1 MTMTARSHPARA
13 VPQPRLSA
21 VTDQGGLY
29 AGRTIRRLDGPAKVS
44 APSELA
50 GPGESLTPA
59 AAATVVEIA
68 ARAPSVH
75 NTQPWR
81 FRIADDVIELHADP
95 DRLLIQIDP
104 AGRELILSCGAALFG
119 LRLGL
124 RQLGYLPVVELWPD
138 PAQPW
143 LIARAWPEGRAALNP
158 VEAEL
163 LAAVPHRHTHRGPFT
178 PGEVS
183 PRLLAALA
191 ADAAAEG
198 SELRFVEQPDVVGDL
213 AALVDRAAIEQDAS
227 AEISAE
233 THRWLRPAGS
243 QARDGV
249 PARAAG
255 VGGETGAPRFR
266 QRDFG
271 GDDAGAGA
279 AGAGAAGAGAAGGGA
294 AGAGAAGGGAAG
306 AGVAGALR
314 GPADAAAEAGPPPAA
329 TAVLATAA
337 DTPDDW
343 LRAGQAL
350 NRLLLRAAT
359 RWVFASLQ
367 SQPIESPRY
376 REQVR
381 DLLELPGQP
390 QMLLQFG
397 RANTAPATPRRPQA
411 EVRTNENL
419 G

>member
-1 MTMTARSHPARA
+1 MAMIATSDAARRAALPSRPATPPDQAAVADRGGLLAVRNIGRAPSAATATSLAAA
-13 VPQPRLSA
+13 VPLPVLDPAQMA
-21 VTDQGGLY
+21 V
-29 AGRTIRRLDGPAKVS
+29 VV
-44 APSELA
+44 
-50 GPGESLTPA
+50 
-59 AAATVVEIA
+59 ATA

-81 FRIADDVIELHADP
+81 FRIAGHVIELHADP
-95 DRLLIQIDP
+95 ARMLTQIDP
-104 AGRELILSCGAALFG
+104 AGREMMISCGAALFG

-124 RQLGYLPVVELWPD
+124 RQFGCVPAVQLWPD
-138 PAQPW
+138 PAEPW
-143 LIARAWPEGRAALNP
+143 LLARAWPDGHVAVNA

-183 PRLLAALA
+183 PRLLTALA

-198 SELRFVEQPDVVGDL
+198 SELRFLEQPAQISDLARLVDL
-213 AALVDRAAIEQDAS
+213 AAAEQQANP
-227 AEISAE
+227 EVVAE
-233 THRWLRPAGS
+233 TRGWSRAAGS

-249 PARAAG
+249 PARAARG
-255 VGGETGAPRFR
+255 VGEPVAQRFR

-271 GDDAGAGA
+271 HADQADQADQGDKAG
-279 AGAGAAGAGAAGGGA
+279 
-294 AGAGAAGGGAAG
+294 
-306 AGVAGALR
+306 
-314 GPADAAAEAGPPPAA
+314 EPPAV

-337 DTPDDW
+337 DSADDW

-367 SQPIESPRY
+367 SQPLESVRH

-381 DLLELPGQP
+381 DLLRLAGQP

-397 RANTAPATPRRPQA
+397 RANSASATPRRPQA
-411 EVRTNENL
+411 EFRTNEKHA
-419 G
+419 

>member
-1 MTMTARSHPARA
+1 MMMMIEISQPTGGGS
-13 VPQPRLSA
+13 VPRPRQSA
-21 VTDQGGLY
+21 VTDQGGLLL
-29 AGRTIRRLDGPAKVS
+29 GRTIRR
-44 APSELA
+44 
-50 GPGESLTPA
+50 A
-59 AAATVVEIA
+59 AAATGTTQGSPESLPGSGLTAASLATVVATA

-81 FRIADDVIELHADP
+81 FRIDGEVVELRGDP
-95 DRLLIQIDP
+95 DRILTQIDP
-104 AGRELILSCGAALFG
+104 VGRELTISCGAALFG
-119 LRLGL
+119 LRLGFRHL
-124 RQLGYLPVVELWPD
+124 ACLPAVELWPD
-138 PAQPW
+138 PQQPW
-143 LIARAWPEGRAALNP
+143 LVARVWPDGHAAVNA

-191 ADAAAEG
+191 VDAAAEG
-198 SELRFVEQPDVVGDL
+198 SELRFIEQPELVSDL
-213 AALVDRAAIEQDAS
+213 AALVDLAGAEQDAS

-233 THRWLRPAGS
+233 TRRWLRPAGS
-243 QARDGV
+243 AAKDGV
-249 PARAAG
+249 PARAVG
-255 VGGETGAPRFR
+255 VVGETAPPRFR

-271 GDDAGAGA
+271 Q
-279 AGAGAAGAGAAGGGA
+279 
-294 AGAGAAGGGAAG
+294 
-306 AGVAGALR
+306 
-314 GPADAAAEAGPPPAA
+314 ADTTPPTPREGSGEPPVV

-337 DTPDDW
+337 DTADDW

-367 SQPIESPRY
+367 SQPLESPRH

-381 DLLELPGQP
+381 DLLGLPGHA

-397 RANTAPATPRRPQA
+397 RANTAAATPRRPA
-411 EVRTNENL
+411 T
-419 G
+419 

>member
-1 MTMTARSHPARA
+1 VMTMTARSHPARA
-13 VPQPRLSA
+13 ESVPQPRLSA

-29 AGRTIRRLDGPAKVS
+29 LGRTIRRSASATTMPA
-44 APSELA
+44 
-50 GPGESLTPA
+50 PGEPLTPA
-59 AAATVVEIA
+59 AAAAVVGIA

-81 FRIADDVIELHADP
+81 FRIADGVIELHADP
-95 DRLLIQIDP
+95 DRLLARIDP
-104 AGRELILSCGAALFG
+104 AGRELLLSCGAALFG

-124 RQLGYLPVVELWPD
+124 RQLGCLPVAELWPD
-138 PAQPW
+138 AAQPW
-143 LIARAWPEGRAALNP
+143 LIARAWPADHMALNA

-198 SELRFVEQPDVVGDL
+198 AELRFVEQPDLVAGLATLVEL
-213 AALVDRAAIEQDAS
+213 AAVEQDAS

-249 PARAAG
+249 PARAAA

-271 GDDAGAGA
+271 ADAGRA
-279 AGAGAAGAGAAGGGA
+279 APDIAEDS
-294 AGAGAAGGGAAG
+294 
-306 AGVAGALR
+306 GV
-314 GPADAAAEAGPPPAA
+314 PPAA

-367 SQPIESPRY
+367 SQPLESPRY
-376 REQVR
+376 RERVR

-397 RANTAPATPRRPQA
+397 RANTAPTTPRRPQT
-411 EVRTNENL
+411 EFRTNENP

>member
-1 MTMTARSHPARA
+1 MTMIETSQPAGGSSVPHPRQSA
-13 VPQPRLSA
+13 VTSA
-21 VTDQGGLY
+21 VTDQGGLLL
-29 AGRTIRRLDGPAKVS
+29 GQTIRRAAGAPPPESRPSSGPT
-44 APSELA
+44 E
-50 GPGESLTPA
+50 A
-59 AAATVVEIA
+59 AIGTVVATA

-75 NTQPWR
+75 NTQPWT
-81 FRIADDVIELHADP
+81 FRIDGDVIELYADP
-95 DRLLIQIDP
+95 DRKLRQIDP
-104 AGRELILSCGAALFG
+104 AGRELTISCGAALFG

-124 RQLGYLPVVELWPD
+124 RELACLPVVELWPD
-138 PAQPW
+138 ARQPW
-143 LIARAWPEGRAALNP
+143 LVARVWSDWHVAVNP

-191 ADAAAEG
+191 TDAAAEG
-198 SELRFVEQPDVVGDL
+198 SELRFVEQPELVTEL
-213 AALVDRAAIEQDAS
+213 AALVDLAAAEQDAN

-233 THRWLRPAGS
+233 TRRWLRPAGS
-243 QARDGV
+243 RDRDGV
-249 PARAAG
+249 PAHAAG
-255 VGGETGAPRFR
+255 VAGEAAPPRFR

-271 GDDAGAGA
+271 AADVRAGPGSGASSGA
-279 AGAGAAGAGAAGGGA
+279 AGSGQ
-294 AGAGAAGGGAAG
+294 
-306 AGVAGALR
+306 
-314 GPADAAAEAGPPPAA
+314 AA
-329 TAVLATAA
+329 TAPPSTGEGSGEPPAVTAVLTTAT
-337 DTPDDW
+337 DTADDW

-367 SQPIESPRY
+367 SQPLESQRY

-381 DLLELPGQP
+381 DLLKLPGQP

-411 EVRTNENL
+411 EFRTNETRRRPL
-419 G
+419 VCRHTG

>member
-1 MTMTARSHPARA
+1 MTMIATPKVARGGS
-13 VPQPRLSA
+13 VPQPRQSA
-21 VTDQGGLY
+21 VTDQGGLVV
-29 AGRTIRRLDGPAKVS
+29 GRTVRRPARATGATPAPTPRTEPGQSSGPALTS
-44 APSELA
+44 AA
-50 GPGESLTPA
+50 I
-59 AAATVVEIA
+59 ATVVATA

-75 NTQPWR
+75 NTQPWK
-81 FRIADDVIELHADP
+81 FRIAGDVIELHADP
-95 DRLLIQIDP
+95 DRILTQIDP
-104 AGRELILSCGAALFG
+104 AGREQMISCGAALFG

-124 RQLGYLPVVELWPD
+124 RQLGCLPAVELWPD

-143 LIARAWPEGRAALNP
+143 LVARAWPDGRAAVNT

-198 SELRFVEQPDVVGDL
+198 SELRFIEEPGLVSNL
-213 AALVDRAAIEQDAS
+213 AALVDLAAAEQQAS
-227 AEISAE
+227 AEISDE
-233 THRWLRPAGS
+233 THHWLRPAGS

-249 PARAAG
+249 PARAAPG
-255 VGGETGAPRFR
+255 AGEPVAPRFR

-271 GDDAGAGA
+271 AEAGVGAAAGAGTKAAAGEAGAGA
-279 AGAGAAGAGAAGGGA
+279 RSK
-294 AGAGAAGGGAAG
+294 
-306 AGVAGALR
+306 L
-314 GPADAAAEAGPPPAA
+314 ADAEDSAGEPPAA

-337 DTPDDW
+337 DTADDW

-367 SQPIESPRY
+367 SQPLESPLY

-381 DLLELPGQP
+381 DLLGLPGQP

-411 EVRTNENL
+411 EFRTNENRP
-419 G
+419 

>member
-1 MTMTARSHPARA
+1 VMTMIATSDAPRGAALPSRPAAPPDQAAVADRGGLLAVRKIGRAANARTA
-13 VPQPRLSA
+13 VPLPVLAPAEMA
-21 VTDQGGLY
+21 V
-29 AGRTIRRLDGPAKVS
+29 VV
-44 APSELA
+44 
-50 GPGESLTPA
+50 
-59 AAATVVEIA
+59 ATA

-81 FRIADDVIELHADP
+81 FRIAGDVIELHADP
-95 DRLLIQIDP
+95 DRMLTQIDP
-104 AGRELILSCGAALFG
+104 TGREMMISCGAALFG

-124 RQLGYLPVVELWPD
+124 RQFGCVPAVQLWPD

-143 LIARAWPEGRAALNP
+143 LVARAWPDRHVAVNA

-198 SELRFVEQPDVVGDL
+198 SELRFLEQPAQISDLARLVDL
-213 AALVDRAAIEQDAS
+213 AAAEQQAS
-227 AEISAE
+227 PEVVAE
-233 THRWLRPAGS
+233 TRGWSRPAGS

-249 PARAAG
+249 PARAARG
-255 VGGETGAPRFR
+255 VGEPVAQRFR

-271 GDDAGAGA
+271 Q
-279 AGAGAAGAGAAGGGA
+279 
-294 AGAGAAGGGAAG
+294 
-306 AGVAGALR
+306 
-314 GPADAAAEAGPPPAA
+314 ADRADLADEAGEPPAV

-337 DTPDDW
+337 DTADDW

-367 SQPIESPRY
+367 SQPLESVRH

-381 DLLELPGQP
+381 DLLQLAGQP

-397 RANTAPATPRRPQA
+397 RANSASATPRRPQA
-411 EVRTNENL
+411 EFRTNENHA
-419 G
+419 

>member
-1 MTMTARSHPARA
+1 VAERGGLLAVRKIGRAANAPAA
-13 VPQPRLSA
+13 VPLPVLAPAEMA
-21 VTDQGGLY
+21 V
-29 AGRTIRRLDGPAKVS
+29 VV
-44 APSELA
+44 
-50 GPGESLTPA
+50 
-59 AAATVVEIA
+59 ATA

-81 FRIADDVIELHADP
+81 FRIAGHVIELHADP
-95 DRLLIQIDP
+95 DRMLTQIDP
-104 AGRELILSCGAALFG
+104 AGREMMISCGAALFG

-124 RQLGYLPVVELWPD
+124 RQFGCVPAVQLWPD

-143 LIARAWPEGRAALNP
+143 LVARAWPDRHVAMNA

-198 SELRFVEQPDVVGDL
+198 SELRFLEQPAQISDL
-213 AALVDRAAIEQDAS
+213 ARLVDQAAAEQQAS
-227 AEISAE
+227 PEVVAE
-233 THRWLRPAGS
+233 TRGWSRSAGS

-249 PARAAG
+249 PARAARG
-255 VGGETGAPRFR
+255 AGEPVAQRFR

-271 GDDAGAGA
+271 QADQAYQADRADLADLGDKAG
-279 AGAGAAGAGAAGGGA
+279 
-294 AGAGAAGGGAAG
+294 
-306 AGVAGALR
+306 
-314 GPADAAAEAGPPPAA
+314 EPPAV
-329 TAVLATAA
+329 TAVLVTAA
-337 DTPDDW
+337 DSADDW

-367 SQPIESPRY
+367 SQPLESVRY
-376 REQVR
+376 RGQVR
-381 DLLELPGQP
+381 DLLRLAGQP

-397 RANTAPATPRRPQA
+397 RANSASATPRRPQA
-411 EVRTNENL
+411 EFRTNENHA
-419 G
+419 

>member
-1 MTMTARSHPARA
+1 MTMIPISHAARGEHA
-13 VPQPRLSA
+13 PQPRQSA
-21 VTDQGGLY
+21 VTDQGGLIM
-29 AGRTIRRLDGPAKVS
+29 GRTIGRPALASTTS
-44 APSELA
+44 APRQ
-50 GPGESLTPA
+50 GA
-59 AAATVVEIA
+59 AARSGRSRPGTTFMSADAAAVVATA

-95 DRLLIQIDP
+95 DRILTQIDP
-104 AGRELILSCGAALFG
+104 AGRELMISCGAALFG

-124 RQLGYLPVVELWPD
+124 RNLGCLPALALWPD

-143 LIARAWPEGRAALNP
+143 LVARAWPDGHVAMTAI
-158 VEAEL
+158 EAEL
-163 LAAVPHRHTHRGPFT
+163 LAAVPHRHTHRGPFS

-183 PRLLAALA
+183 RRLLAALA

-198 SELRFVEQPDVVGDL
+198 SELRYVEQRGLVSGL
-213 AALVDRAAIEQDAS
+213 AALVDVAATEQDAS

-233 THRWLRPAGS
+233 TRGWLRPAGS

-249 PARAAG
+249 PARAARP
-255 VGGETGAPRFR
+255 GGGQLALRFR

-271 GDDAGAGA
+271 AADAGDNAG
-279 AGAGAAGAGAAGGGA
+279 
-294 AGAGAAGGGAAG
+294 
-306 AGVAGALR
+306 
-314 GPADAAAEAGPPPAA
+314 EPPAV

-367 SQPIESPRY
+367 SQPLESPRY
-376 REQVR
+376 REEVR
-381 DLLELPGQP
+381 DLLALQGQP

-397 RANTAPATPRRPQA
+397 RANTSAATPRRRNPS
-411 EVRTNENL
+411 
-419 G
+419 